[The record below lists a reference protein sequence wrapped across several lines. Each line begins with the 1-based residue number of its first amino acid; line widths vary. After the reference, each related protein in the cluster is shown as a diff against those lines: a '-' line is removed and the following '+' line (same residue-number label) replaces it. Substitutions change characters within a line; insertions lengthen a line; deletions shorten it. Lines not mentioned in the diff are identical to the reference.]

1 MVLESYQ
8 KFQVMQA
15 LSAEIQLDKSRTA
28 VDL

>member
-1 MVLESYQ
+1 MVLESYR

-28 VDL
+28 ADL